1 MLQLTHAA
9 STLRAALCASRA
21 LSRYTTCRVLH
32 TGAASTPL
40 VHVAVRAVRCR
51 RCLRTTHDRSAGG
64 AIACRAALIA
74 SRTTVD
80 GMRC

>member
-1 MLQLTHAA
+1 MLRLTHAA

-21 LSRYTTCRVLH
+21 LSRVLH
-32 TGAASTPL
+32 SGAASTPL
-40 VHVAVRAVRCR
+40 VHVAVRAVHCP
-51 RCLRTTHDRSAGG
+51 HDRSARG